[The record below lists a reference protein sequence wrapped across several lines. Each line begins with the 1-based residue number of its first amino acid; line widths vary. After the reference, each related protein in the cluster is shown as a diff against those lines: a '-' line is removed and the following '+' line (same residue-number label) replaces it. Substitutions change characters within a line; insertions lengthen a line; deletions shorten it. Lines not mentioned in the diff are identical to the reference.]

1 MVAPSGDDDGLL
13 ISPKWLV
20 AAMALGVEGLLL
32 SYDLRLGL
40 AGSAVLGVVV
50 AVWLYVALRYG
61 SLSGTPSNPNAMAAR
76 ARLQDSSRRIPARAS
91 RPEQGADPSERP

>member
-1 MVAPSGDDDGLL
+1 MVAPSDDGLPV
-13 ISPKWLV
+13 SPKWLV

-61 SLSGTPSNPNAMAAR
+61 SLSGTPSERKAMVARVRAQESNRQNAAR
-76 ARLQDSSRRIPARAS
+76 GSGA
-91 RPEQGADPSERP
+91 EQGADPSQRP